1 MIRITKRICEFLNG
15 IFTIC
20 NRAFLRIPLI
30 IYEIVDDWGWEATN
44 RSNLALNG
52 SRSKSR
58 IFLSEFLSLR
68 DVVAI
73 VRILRPIAYTV
84 MRFLSFISLC
94 ILCLLCLFMSFLF
107 FFIYII
113 FNFFFMLWF
122 MRCPVCVSEKVGHF
136 IFFDNFGKRG
146 PIFIFSPLSSELI
159 NGGSLS

>member
-84 MRFLSFISLC
+84 YAIFVFYIFMY
-94 ILCLLCLFMSFLF
+94 FMSFMSFYVFLF
-107 FFIYII
+107 FLFIL
-113 FNFFFMLWF
+113 FLNFFMLWF